1 MTTPA
6 ADDPAARRAP
16 AKTLGLAAICDIVVI
31 CVFAA
36 VGRSSHDEHLGVSG
50 VWQTAWPFLVGAAI
64 GWLITLAVARGRAP
78 VAGAFTGWSPERLWP
93 AGVVIWISTVVIGML
108 VRSASGGGVAA
119 AFVVVASIATAVLLL
134 GWRLLAA
141 VVRSRRPNDVAADS
155 AP

>member
-6 ADDPAARRAP
+6 APTSATRSSAG
-16 AKTLGLAAICDIVVI
+16 TILGLAAVCDVVAI

-50 VWQTAWPFLVGAAI
+50 VWETAWPFLVGAAV
-64 GWLITLAVARGRAP
+64 GWLITLAAARGRAP
-78 VAGAFTGWSPERLWP
+78 AGAFTGWSPERLWP
-93 AGVVIWISTVVIGML
+93 AGAAIWVCTVVVGML

-134 GWRLLAA
+134 GWRGLAA
-141 VVRSRRPNDVAADS
+141 VIRSRR
-155 AP
+155 